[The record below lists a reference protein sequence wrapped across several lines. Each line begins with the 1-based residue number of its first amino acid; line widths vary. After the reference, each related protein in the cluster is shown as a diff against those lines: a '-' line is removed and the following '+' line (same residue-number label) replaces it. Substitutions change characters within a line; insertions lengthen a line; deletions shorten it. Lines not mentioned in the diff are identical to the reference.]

1 MDRIA
6 EYLLLKGSHIPELG
20 LFHGK
25 MGFVVALYLYADVR
39 RDDVMREYAWELFQ
53 QVYDG
58 VHTDMPTGLERGLAG
73 IGYGT
78 TLLCMRGLVECSLN
92 DILTDIDRKIMERDP
107 RKLTDMSVR
116 TGARGLML
124 YLNLR
129 QRVEP
134 VTTFDSGYLR
144 ELQETMA
151 GHKVPS
157 RDLNIMDILHEPSFT
172 ETDYLD
178 KPLDIDGGSA
188 YYILKNTLQ

>member
-1 MDRIA
+1 
-6 EYLLLKGSHIPELG
+6 
-20 LFHGK
+20 

-39 RDDVMREYAWELFQ
+39 HDDVMHEYAWELLQ

-78 TLLCMRGLVECSLN
+78 ALLCMRGLVECSLN

-107 RKLTDMSVR
+107 RRLTDMSVR

-124 YLNLR
+124 YLSLR

-151 GHKVPS
+151 VHKVAYG
-157 RDLNIMDILHEPSFT
+157 DMNIMDILHAPPFA